1 MHSRSLLVITVSL
14 IAGAGIIVGL
24 LDAPPAAA
32 PHPSGPAAGGALPQ
46 AAASPL
52 PSAPPVAASP
62 VVASPVVA
70 PSQILSGLILER
82 IDAGTYV
89 YLRVQPADAGAEA
102 LAETLAETW
111 IVLPVLEAPTA
122 DASAIRV
129 RVMRRVERF
138 HSRRLGREF
147 SVLLF
152 AARDAALSSPK
163 GVR

>member
-14 IAGAGIIVGL
+14 IAGGGILIGL

-32 PHPSGPAAGGALPQ
+32 PHMSTPTAGAPAAPAPAPAPAAPNPLASATPVAGPAQ
-46 AAASPL
+46 A
-52 PSAPPVAASP
+52 
-62 VVASPVVA
+62 
-70 PSQILSGLILER
+70 LSGEILER
-82 IDAGTYV
+82 LDAGSYV
-89 YLRVQPADAGAEA
+89 YLRVRPADAG
-102 LAETLAETW
+102 AETW
-111 IVLPVLEAPTA
+111 IVLPVLEAPPA
-122 DASAIRV
+122 DATAIRV

-147 SVLLF
+147 SELLF

>member
-14 IAGAGIIVGL
+14 IAGAGILVGL

-32 PHPSGPAAGGALPQ
+32 PHPSGPAAGA
-46 AAASPL
+46 
-52 PSAPPVAASP
+52 PVATP
-62 VVASPVVA
+62 VVGPAQV
-70 PSQILSGLILER
+70 LSGAILER
-82 IDAGTYV
+82 LDAGSYV
-89 YLRVQPADAGAEA
+89 YLRVQPADAG
-102 LAETLAETW
+102 AETW

-122 DASAIRV
+122 DAAAIRV

>member
-14 IAGAGIIVGL
+14 IAGAGILVGL

-32 PHPSGPAAGGALPQ
+32 PHPSGPAAGAPLPQ
-46 AAASPL
+46 AQAPAAANPL
-52 PSAPPVAASP
+52 AAATPVAGPAQ
-62 VVASPVVA
+62 V
-70 PSQILSGLILER
+70 LSGQILER
-82 IDAGTYV
+82 LDAGSYI
-89 YLRVQPADAGAEA
+89 YLRVRPADAG
-102 LAETLAETW
+102 AETW

-122 DASAIRV
+122 DATAIRV

-147 SVLLF
+147 SELLF